1 MDKLQGKAAIVTG
14 SSSGVGAATALR
26 LASLGCNVLVNYN
39 TNRAGGGAVAE
50 ACRAAGAE
58 VEVFGGSVADD
69 AVCLAMAAAARERW
83 GRIDILVNNAGTTRF
98 VPHNQLDGLDGED
111 FQRIYAVNL
120 IGPYQ
125 MVRAVRPAMEAREEG
140 GHVVNV
146 ASTAGI
152 DGIGSSIAYAAS
164 KGALVTMGLSLARAL
179 GPRIRVNTVCPG
191 FIQGE
196 WLRKGLG
203 EKAYQATLARQLE
216 NTPLQTTATPE
227 SVADAIL
234 QFITGSPAVTG
245 QTLIV
250 DGGLH
255 LTKANLAR
263 R

>member
-1 MDKLQGKAAIVTG
+1 MRNLQGKAAVVTG
-14 SSSGVGAATALR
+14 SSSGVGAATAKL

-39 TNRAGGGAVAE
+39 SNSDGGEAVAE
-50 ACRAAGAE
+50 ECRAAGVDAL
-58 VEVFGGSVADD
+58 VFGGSVVED
-69 AVCLAMAAAARERW
+69 ANCVAMAEAACERW
-83 GRIDILVNNAGTTRF
+83 GRIDILVNNAGTTKF
-98 VPHNQLDGLDGED
+98 VAHDDLGGLDGGD
-111 FQRIYAVNL
+111 FQNICGVNL

-125 MVRAVRPAMEAREEG
+125 MIRAVRPAMESGDEG
-140 GHVVNV
+140 GNIVNV

-179 GPRIRVNTVCPG
+179 GPKIRVNTVCPG
-191 FIQGE
+191 FIQGD

-203 EKAYQATLARQLE
+203 DKAYEATLDRQLK
-216 NTPLQTTATPE
+216 NTPLHRTATAE
-227 SVADAIL
+227 SVAEAIL
-234 QFITGSPAVTG
+234 QFITGSPAITG

-255 LTKANLAR
+255 LTRASLVR